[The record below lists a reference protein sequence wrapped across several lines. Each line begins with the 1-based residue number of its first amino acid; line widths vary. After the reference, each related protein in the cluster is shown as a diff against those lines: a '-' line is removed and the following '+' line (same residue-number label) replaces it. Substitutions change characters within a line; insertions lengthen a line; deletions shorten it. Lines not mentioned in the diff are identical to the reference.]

1 MKLRWLALAVAL
13 LAPALHAAGLRAT
26 VTYVNDGDTLWVR
39 PARGGPRM
47 ELRLLGIDA
56 PERCQ
61 AFGAEARQAL
71 RQRVLYQPVEVR
83 LRGRDAYDRHLA
95 HVRRG
100 GEDIAAWMVRHGY
113 AWSSRYKGRRGPYA
127 KLEAQARRRH
137 AGLWRAAQPMEPRR
151 FRQRFG
157 PCR

>member
-1 MKLRWLALAVAL
+1 MKLRWLALAFAL

-39 PARGGPRM
+39 PVRGGPRL

-71 RQRVLYQPVEVR
+71 RQRVLYQAVEVR
-83 LRGRDAYDRHLA
+83 LRKDACAPEPDSVDAEGIARWEVPLA
-95 HVRRG
+95 PG
-100 GEDIAAWMVRHGY
+100 GHRTVTLVYEVSA
-113 AWSSRYKGRRGPYA
+113 SSKV
-127 KLEAQARRRH
+127 
-137 AGLWRAAQPMEPRR
+137 AGL
-151 FRQRFG
+151 
-157 PCR
+157 